1 MLFRRV
7 LSVIHLAGLFSSGY
21 AISSIGVTTTACK
34 TVAGVALPTPT
45 GSVCGGSGSSYSLT
59 GTGTLINYSAGSPQ
73 AASLAACSAQCL
85 ATATCSG
92 IYFIQGLYCNLKYGP
107 RAFLSGAGNPQ
118 FSFYDASCFPICDGS
133 GSSYALTGSG
143 TLINYSAGS
152 PQAASLAACSA
163 QCLATATCSGI
174 YFIQGLYCNLKYGPR
189 AFLSGAGN
197 PQFAY
202 YDAHCFKCV
211 ASTPTPTPSVCRTV
225 DGVISPTPETAI
237 CGGSGSSFAMADTGT
252 IIGYGAGTVYVS
264 SIAAC
269 SARCLATVNCSSIY
283 FIQGRYCNLK
293 YGPRAF
299 LSGQGSPPYQFYESS
314 CFKCPASSIATTSAP
329 SSSKT
334 FSPTATS
341 TSVTTTAPCG
351 IVSGVA
357 SPTPAGAICGAK
369 GSSYT
374 LAGSGTLIHYGVGS
388 PYVASIAA
396 CGAQCLATSCCTSIY
411 FIKDQYCNLKYGLKA
426 FGVNTGNPQFDF
438 YEASCFTCGPLSCST
453 STTAYNMELTTTF
466 TQPAR
471 CSWGVVTQMAYSGNG
486 IWKNAI
492 IPVPTSTITSCFP
505 TQFADS
511 VIAKAVSSTILPP
524 FAKL

>member
-7 LSVIHLAGLFSSGY
+7 LSVIHLAGLFSYGY

-45 GSVCGGSGSSYSLT
+45 GSVCGGSGSSYALT
-59 GTGTLINYSAGSPQ
+59 GSGTLINYSAGSPQ
-73 AASLAACSAQCL
+73 VASLAACSAQCL

-92 IYFIQGLYCNLKYGP
+92 IYFIQGTYCNLKYGP
-107 RAFLSGAGNPQ
+107 RAFLSGAGNP
-118 FSFYDASCFPICDGS
+118 
-133 GSSYALTGSG
+133 
-143 TLINYSAGS
+143 
-152 PQAASLAACSA
+152 
-163 QCLATATCSGI
+163 
-174 YFIQGLYCNLKYGPR
+174 R
-189 AFLSGAGN
+189 
-197 PQFAY
+197 FAY

-211 ASTPTPTPSVCRTV
+211 ASIPTPTPSVCRTV

-237 CGGSGSSFAMADTGT
+237 CGGSGSSFEMEDTGT
-252 IIGYGAGTVYVS
+252 IIGYGAGS
-264 SIAAC
+264 PQAASLAAC
-269 SARCLATVNCSSIY
+269 SAQCLAAATCSGIY
-283 FIQGRYCNLK
+283 FIQGQYCNLK
-293 YGPRAF
+293 YGLRAF
-299 LSGQGSPPYQFYESS
+299 LIGAGNPPFQFYDAS
-314 CFKCPASSIATTSAP
+314 CLKCPAPSVGTTS
-329 SSSKT
+329 T
-334 FSPTATS
+334 TS
-341 TSVTTTAPCG
+341 TSITSSPTLTSTFVTTTGACG

-369 GSSYT
+369 GSSYA
-374 LAGSGTLIHYGVGS
+374 LAGSGTLINYGVGS

-411 FIKDQYCNLKYGLKA
+411 FIKDQYCNLKYGPKA

-466 TQPAR
+466 TPPAR
-471 CSWGVVTQMAYSGNG
+471 CTGRVFTEMAYSGNQ

-492 IPVPTSTITSCFP
+492 IPVPSSTVTSCFP

-511 VIAKAVSSTILPP
+511 VIASAVSNTTLPP
-524 FAKL
+524 FAKLVCPNKWESTYWNSTYLICCPPYALHSLLQR